1 MKNICILVS
10 GTGTTLQ
17 AVMDAIAGGKL
28 DARISEVIA
37 DRECMAADRARR
49 AGVKAVVVKRGRNFQ
64 SDLMKEM
71 ENSGADFFLL
81 AGFLSILDA
90 GIIERFRNRIIN
102 THPSLLP
109 CFGGKGFYGTRV
121 HEAVIE
127 SGAKFSGCT
136 VHFVTEEIDGGPI
149 ILQRAIQVDDVDT
162 PETLENK
169 IHAIEHSAVLQAL
182 NIIISGNYRIVGKR
196 VITP

>member
-17 AVMDAIAGGKL
+17 AVIDAIAGGKL

-37 DRECMAADRARR
+37 DRECMAADRARK
-49 AGVKAVVVKRGRNFQ
+49 AGVKTVVVRRGRNFQ

-71 ENSGADFFLL
+71 ENSCADFFLL

-109 CFGGKGFYGTRV
+109 CFGGKGFYGMRV

-149 ILQRAIQVDDVDT
+149 ILQRVLQVDDVDT

-196 VITP
+196 VIVA